1 MPGKGKRFRKGSVWA
16 VTGDLEWFASEFGFP
31 YAASN
36 LLCGYCLADQNF
48 KDSTMPFTDFRPQA
62 AWRKS
67 CLTPEQLQ
75 ETSGD
80 HPLLRL
86 GCTSPLG
93 IKLDVL
99 HVLDLGGFLLAWVS
113 PHFRHEPAGRE
124 DQQLGSAFSIFPW
137 VKAMVYM
144 GHKKVILWQ
153 QTTKEKETSK
163 P

>member
-1 MPGKGKRFRKGSVWA
+1 MELQDLGRRGGAPKKKRHGTEEMLGKGKRFRKGWVWA

-48 KDSTMPFTDFRPQA
+48 KDSSMPFTDFRPQA

-67 CLTPEQLQ
+67 CLTPGQLQ

-99 HVLDLGGFLLAWVS
+99 HVLDLGVACYLHGSVFISIMNQLEGGPAAWLSFFL
-113 PHFRHEPAGRE
+113 FF
-124 DQQLGSAFSIFPW
+124 LG
-137 VKAMVYM
+137 
-144 GHKKVILWQ
+144 
-153 QTTKEKETSK
+153 
-163 P
+163 

>member
-1 MPGKGKRFRKGSVWA
+1 MLVKGKRFRKGWVWA
-16 VTGDLEWFASEFGFP
+16 VTEDLEWFASEFGFP

-67 CLTPEQLQ
+67 CLTPAQLQ
-75 ETSGD
+75 EKFGG

-86 GCTSPLG
+86 GCTSPLS

-99 HVLDLGGFLLAWVS
+99 HVLDLGVACYLHGSVLIS
-113 PHFRHEPAGRE
+113 IMN
-124 DQQLGSAFSIFPW
+124 QLG
-137 VKAMVYM
+137 
-144 GHKKVILWQ
+144 GR
-153 QTTKEKETSK
+153 TSSLAQLFLFFLG
-163 P
+163 